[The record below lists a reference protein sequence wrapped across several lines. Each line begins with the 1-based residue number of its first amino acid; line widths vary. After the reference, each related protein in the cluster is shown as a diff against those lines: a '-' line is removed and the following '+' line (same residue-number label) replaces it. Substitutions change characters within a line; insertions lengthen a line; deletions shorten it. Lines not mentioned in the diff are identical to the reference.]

1 MSYFA
6 TNKMFDFTT
15 NSDSLENNKWQDRT
29 FLCRISTSVSGV
41 ISVTTLYQT
50 PLIIWSYVV
59 SISQTP
65 YFRTSIGL
73 YGFYNYTKTAPEYQA
88 VERRYKLMYTH
99 KFAAKNPGF
108 NIDDFNEKMRKL
120 ANLNENLLR
129 LRDPLRL
136 QLPIRQIRHSSTVD
150 LY

>member
-1 MSYFA
+1 MQCYQA
-6 TNKMFDFTT
+6 TPTT
-15 NSDSLENNKWQDRT
+15 W
-29 FLCRISTSVSGV
+29 SGLV
-41 ISVTTLYQT
+41 I
-50 PLIIWSYVV
+50 PC
-59 SISQTP
+59 
-65 YFRTSIGL
+65 FRTSIGL